1 MHRVMLIVCACVG
14 AVAFVAAASAADDLA
29 DDLAQAVKE
38 RRELMDDVVRPAAKL
53 GGDMIKGTISFDAGK
68 AAAAMLKISDVPE
81 SYVTLFPAGSEADAV
96 PDSEASPKI
105 WEDFEGFKTLA
116 QKLEDRSTAAAAAA
130 EQGEG
135 PFKAAFGDMTKVCK
149 ECHKAYRVKKD

>member
-1 MHRVMLIVCACVG
+1 MRNAILGLCACAG
-14 AVAFVAAASAADDLA
+14 LVAFVAAASATE
-29 DDLAQAVKE
+29 DLAQAVKE
-38 RRELMDDVVRPAAKL
+38 RRGLMDDVVRLAAKL
-53 GGDMIKGTISFDAGK
+53 GGDMIKGKIPFDAGK

-105 WEDFEGFKTLA
+105 WEDFDGFKELA
-116 QKLEDRSTAAAAAA
+116 QKLEDTSTAAAAAA

-135 PFKAAFGDMTKVCK
+135 AFKAAFGDMTNVCK

>member
-1 MHRVMLIVCACVG
+1 MLIVWACLG
-14 AVAFVAAASAADDLA
+14 AMAFVAAASATDELT
-29 DDLAQAVKE
+29 QAVKE
-38 RRELMDDVVRPAAKL
+38 RRKLMDDVVRPAAKL
-53 GGDMIKGTISFDAGK
+53 GGDMIKGTMPFDPAR

-81 SYVTLFPAGSEADAV
+81 TYVTLFPTGSEVDAV

-105 WEDFEGFKTLA
+105 WEDFDGFKKLA
-116 QKLEDRSTAAAAAA
+116 QKLEDTSTVAANAA
-130 EQGEG
+130 EQGEE